1 MTLPI
6 FVDTSAWIA
15 VSDSGENTHQAVTT
29 LYKQLLKSSVRLI
42 TSDLVIAESQILLR
56 RRMGA
61 NAANIFLDSVN
72 YSPSIE
78 IVFLDSETEL
88 AAKKVLEKFSDQELS
103 FTDAASFAI
112 MKSHKMRTAFTLDKH
127 FAIVGFRTIPESRQ
141 GKKSF

>member
-1 MTLPI
+1 MALPI

-15 VSDSGENTHQAVTT
+15 VADSGENTHQAVTT
-29 LYKQLLKSSVRLI
+29 LYKQLLKTSVRLI

-72 YSPSIE
+72 HSPSIE
-78 IVFLDSETEL
+78 IVFMDPETEL

-103 FTDAASFAI
+103 FTDAASFVI
-112 MKSHKMRTAFTLDKH
+112 MKSRKMRTAFTLDKH
-127 FAIVGFRTIPESRQ
+127 FAIAGFRIIPENRQ
-141 GKKSF
+141 GKKPS